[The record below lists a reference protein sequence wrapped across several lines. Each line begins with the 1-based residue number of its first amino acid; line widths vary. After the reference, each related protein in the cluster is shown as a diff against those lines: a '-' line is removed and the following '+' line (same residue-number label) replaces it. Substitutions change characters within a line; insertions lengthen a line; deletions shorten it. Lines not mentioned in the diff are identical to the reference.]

1 MGMEN
6 MGSREGMEPA
16 AHQMPGAAS
25 AGGTGAAGDGSGAN
39 GAEGADAT
47 DVPDKAD
54 VPDVPGGSRAI
65 DEGGEPK
72 GPGEP
77 NEPDGPREP
86 GEPSGAGGH
95 DGPRE
100 PNGADGEGESE
111 DAGGGEGRGGSG
123 SAGAGGGESGSGS
136 AGCGAGEGGGI
147 AALSLPARIFVAI
160 AVAVVAV
167 AVAFHVAMVFLQTAP
182 DNTVSKQHADVID
195 AYVYPEFERNWK
207 LFAPNPLQQN
217 IAVHARATVA
227 KDDGGT
233 ETTGWVNLTAM
244 DGEAIR
250 GNPAPSH
257 TQQNELRRGWEFYT
271 SYHDD
276 KARPI
281 GMRGQLSEQYIKRIV
296 MLRFGP
302 ELNGGSVER
311 IQLRSATTPVKAPE
325 WSQERTDVKTEYR
338 VQPWW
343 QVTSADLPG
352 GGK

>member
-6 MGSREGMEPA
+6 MGSRQGMEPA
-16 AHQMPGAAS
+16 AHQVPGAS
-25 AGGTGAAGDGSGAN
+25 PEGGTGAAGEAGGAEGPGGADGSGGTSRTEGTGEAT
-39 GAEGADAT
+39 GVAEPRAVEPRA
-47 DVPDKAD
+47 AA
-54 VPDVPGGSRAI
+54 PGGSGPHDGAAAR
-65 DEGGEPK
+65 GGAEERTGHDAAHLGSSGSPG
-72 GPGEP
+72 GPG
-77 NEPDGPREP
+77 GPSDPRGRRE
-86 GEPSGAGGH
+86 
-95 DGPRE
+95 
-100 PNGADGEGESE
+100 ADG
-111 DAGGGEGRGGSG
+111 GGGEG
-123 SAGAGGGESGSGS
+123 
-136 AGCGAGEGGGI
+136 EGDNGGI

-182 DNTVSKQHADVID
+182 DNTVSKQHAEVVD

-217 IAVHARATVA
+217 VAVHARATVA
-227 KDDGGT
+227 KDDGGV

-244 DGEAIR
+244 DGAAIR

-276 KARPI
+276 KSRPI
-281 GMRGQLSEQYIKRIV
+281 GLRGQLSEQYMKRIV

-311 IQLRSATTPVKAPE
+311 IQLRSATTPVAAPE
-325 WSQERTDVKTEYR
+325 WSQERTDVKTQYR